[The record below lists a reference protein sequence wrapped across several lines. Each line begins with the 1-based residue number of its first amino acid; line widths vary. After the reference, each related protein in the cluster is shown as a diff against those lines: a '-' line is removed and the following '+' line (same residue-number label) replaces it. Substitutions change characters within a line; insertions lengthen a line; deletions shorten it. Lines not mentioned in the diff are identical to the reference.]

1 MLITFG
7 DSWVYGV
14 GAGFTYIDNYKKWS
28 NDLYQRFII
37 KNLETHT
44 KYSFRKHLSRDLGL
58 ENLNFSEGGSSN
70 QRQFRYACEYFI
82 RDKNVVPEECIVLW
96 GLTSVYRNE
105 LYNSKKNIYENF
117 FCPEEKI
124 HISKFIATSYL
135 NEEVEIEKLYYNIEL
150 FNSYFK
156 TLGIKNYWFNIF
168 NDHDFPDNIENVLFK
183 GQSLLSLLL
192 EDPSKND
199 SYHKSDFKMTDRKI
213 KKAVDLQLVNPV
225 SLHPTK
231 ETHIKLSEL
240 IYSELP
246 SSVTR
251 NTYT

>member
-14 GAGFTYIDNYKKWS
+14 GAGFTYIDNYKKWP
-28 NDLYQRFII
+28 NDLYQRFIL

-82 RDKNVVPEECIVLW
+82 RDKNVIPEEC
-96 GLTSVYRNE
+96 
-105 LYNSKKNIYENF
+105 
-117 FCPEEKI
+117 
-124 HISKFIATSYL
+124 
-135 NEEVEIEKLYYNIEL
+135 IEKLYYNIEL